1 MTVVRDPQAGRPGM
15 PIPGQRLL
23 RSAVRRARALLRPPV
38 EQYGWQGNFATWA
51 EAKRQCSGY
60 DSDVILERVKTALL
74 KVKHGEAVY
83 ERDSVLFDKKQY
95 SWPVLASLLWIASLH
110 QNRLTVLDFGGS
122 LGTTYFQNREFL
134 RHLPALQWFVV
145 EQPNFVAAGRT
156 HFQDETLKF
165 ADSVSEVMGQVQA
178 KVCLLSSVLHYLER
192 PFALIDELTG
202 AGIEFLLLD
211 MVPFLYE
218 GTDRITLQRV
228 PPDIYPASY
237 PAWFFNQNDFL
248 SRITASYEM
257 VADFE
262 AYVGQVLNI
271 EGRPA
276 GGYRGMLLRRKG

>member
-1 MTVVRDPQAGRPGM
+1 MTAARASRVSRPPV
-15 PIPGQRLL
+15 PIPGRRLL
-23 RSAVRRARALLRPPV
+23 RSALRRARALLRPPV
-38 EQYGWQGNFATWA
+38 EQYGWQGNFANWA

-60 DSDVILERVKTALL
+60 DSDVILERVKTSLL
-74 KVKHGEAVY
+74 KVKQGEAVY
-83 ERDSVLFDKKQY
+83 ERDSVLFGKKQY

-110 QNRLTVLDFGGS
+110 GNRLTVLDFGGS

-134 RHLPALQWFVV
+134 QHVALQWHVV
-145 EQPNFVAAGRT
+145 EQPNFVAVGRT
-156 HFQDETLKF
+156 HFADETLRF
-165 ADSVSEVMGQVQA
+165 SGSVQEVLAQTRPT
-178 KVCLLSSVLHYLER
+178 VCLLSSVLHYLER
-192 PFALIDELTG
+192 PFAVIDQLRA

-228 PPDIYPASY
+228 PPEIYPASY
-237 PAWFFNQNDFL
+237 PAWFFNQEDFVG
-248 SRITASYEM
+248 RVTVDYEM

-271 EGRPA
+271 DGRSA